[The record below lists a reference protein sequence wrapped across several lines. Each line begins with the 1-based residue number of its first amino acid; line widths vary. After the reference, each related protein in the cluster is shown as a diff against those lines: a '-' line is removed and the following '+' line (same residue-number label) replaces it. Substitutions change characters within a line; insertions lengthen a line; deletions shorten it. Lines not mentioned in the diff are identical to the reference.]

1 MLETCVQSLV
11 SSNIYLLDIWY
22 ALSLIQLVEVWSNIV
37 VATVSLICC
46 VTEQSIAGLKVDFRL
61 VQRIQNMLYT
71 ASISWIYTKYGW
83 TAQNLRFSVHIYISV
98 KNWKD
103 ELRSQYFTL
112 INVRNMCAKFG
123 KLKHLSSRHLIC
135 TITNSAGQSVVKHC
149 HGHCVTD
156 MLRHGAVD
164 SRP

>member
-22 ALSLIQLVEVWSNIV
+22 ALLLIQLVKVCSNIV
-37 VATVSLICC
+37 MATVSLICC
-46 VTEQSIAGLKVDFRL
+46 VTEQSIAGLKVDTSGFKICYQL
-61 VQRIQNMLYT
+61 PPSVKYIQNT
-71 ASISWIYTKYGW
+71 VKPRKICISQCI
-83 TAQNLRFSVHIYISV
+83 FYISV

-103 ELRSQYFTL
+103 EVRSQYFTL

-123 KLKHLSSRHLIC
+123 RLKHLSSRYLIC
-135 TITNSAGQSVVKHC
+135 TITNSSCWSVVKHC

>member
-11 SSNIYLLDIWY
+11 SSNNYLLDIWY
-22 ALSLIQLVEVWSNIV
+22 TLSLIQLVEVSSNRDIV
-37 VATVSLICC
+37 MATVSPICC
-46 VTEQSIAGLKVDFRL
+46 VTEQSIAGLNVDTRGFKMRYL
-61 VQRIQNMLYT
+61 LRPSVKYIQNT
-71 ASISWIYTKYGW
+71 VKPSKICISQCI
-83 TAQNLRFSVHIYISV
+83 FYISV
-98 KNWKD
+98 KNWND

-112 INVRNMCAKFG
+112 INVRNMSAKFG
-123 KLKHLSSRHLIC
+123 KLKHLSSRYLIY
-135 TITNSAGQSVVKHC
+135 TITNSAGKSVVKHC

>member
-1 MLETCVQSLV
+1 MLQ
-11 SSNIYLLDIWY
+11 NMRYLLRPSVKY
-22 ALSLIQLVEVWSNIV
+22 
-37 VATVSLICC
+37 
-46 VTEQSIAGLKVDFRL
+46 
-61 VQRIQNMLYT
+61 IQNTGEPLKICV
-71 ASISWIYTKYGW
+71 SQCI
-83 TAQNLRFSVHIYISV
+83 FYISV

-123 KLKHLSSRHLIC
+123 KFKHLSSGHLIC
-135 TITNSAGQSVVKHC
+135 TITNPAGQSVVKHC